1 MLFNISFPTHYIVP
15 LLHSILDL
23 DPEKSLKS
31 QLAPAE
37 GDDGVPLKDDPKYVK
52 YYKMMKMGLPKEAVQ
67 HAMTR
72 DQMDPRYVLCLVSVV
87 DPRLLMWHVCTLT
100 HPLPY
105 LPVAF
110 WI

>member
-1 MLFNISFPTHYIVP
+1 M
-15 LLHSILDL
+15 DL
-23 DPEKSLKS
+23 DPEKSFKS

-72 DQMDPRYVLCLVSVV
+72 DQMDPRYVYVSSCLC
-87 DPRLLMWHVCTLT
+87 
-100 HPLPY
+100 
-105 LPVAF
+105 
-110 WI
+110 

>member
-1 MLFNISFPTHYIVP
+1 MFNISFPTHYIVP

-37 GDDGVPLKDDPKYVK
+37 GDDGVPLKEDPKYVK

-72 DQMDPRYVLCLVSVV
+72 DQMDPRYVYVSSCLCWAS
-87 DPRLLMWHVCTLT
+87 PSHVACA
-100 HPLPY
+100 H
-105 LPVAF
+105 
-110 WI
+110 

>member
-1 MLFNISFPTHYIVP
+1 MYLNKHCMSLSCSISHFQLIILFP
-15 LLHSILDL
+15 LYSILDL

-72 DQMDPRYVLCLVSVV
+72 DQMDPRYVYVSSCLC
-87 DPRLLMWHVCTLT
+87 
-100 HPLPY
+100 
-105 LPVAF
+105 
-110 WI
+110 